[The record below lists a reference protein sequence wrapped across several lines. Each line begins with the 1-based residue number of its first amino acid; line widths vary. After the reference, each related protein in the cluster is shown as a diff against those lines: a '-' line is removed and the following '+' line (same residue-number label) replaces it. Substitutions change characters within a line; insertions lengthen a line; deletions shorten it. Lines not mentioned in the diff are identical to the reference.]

1 MVYYVGNDTNN
12 PVIIPDNMR
21 PIGSGREGV
30 VYNVGGVA
38 VKIVN
43 ETSWM
48 TENKIWNLSSLAL
61 PKLIMMPMQPIYDQ
75 FGKYCGYI
83 MKLLNCTNAED
94 AKLSLMRCDNLIK
107 SIDFINSDAEYLADQ
122 GVALKDTTLRNA
134 VISNTNNLV
143 NVLDPDRYLTMED
156 FKCYFSTREQ
166 FEKENVY
173 WVNRLWYSL
182 FYQMIEQSANF
193 PGVDYRKFRFYM
205 REKLDSAMELR
216 YVPSLI
222 KSEVKDFDTVND
234 YMVYK
239 LQYTKSKDL
248 LKRY

>member
-1 MVYYVGNDTNN
+1 
-12 PVIIPDNMR
+12 
-21 PIGSGREGV
+21 
-30 VYNVGGVA
+30 
-38 VKIVN
+38 
-43 ETSWM
+43 
-48 TENKIWNLSSLAL
+48 
-61 PKLIMMPMQPIYDQ
+61 MMPMQPIYDQ

-107 SIDFINSDAEYLADQ
+107 SIDFINNDAEYLADQ

-156 FKCYFSTREQ
+156 SECYFSTHEQ

-173 WVNRLWYSL
+173 WVNKLWYSL
-182 FYQMIEQSANF
+182 FYQMIEQSANY
-193 PGVDYRKFRFYM
+193 PGADYRKFRFYM

-216 YVPSLI
+216 YIPSLI

-239 LQYTKSKDL
+239 FQYTKSKDL
-248 LKRY
+248 LRRY